1 MLLLFLHIEYL
12 QIKEVAESLGLKDS
26 RSAKNW
32 LRDNNIPISN
42 IGNKDVVHKFL
53 FEFKQQQIIVKE
65 LRTCYPNNWFEIYD
79 AKTDDK
85 AMVKAIQE
93 LYPNIKK
100 AKINRNHIDNKYIK

>member
-1 MLLLFLHIEYL
+1 MLLFFLHIEYL
-12 QIKEVAESLGLKDS
+12 QIKDVAKLLGLKDS

-32 LRDNNIPISN
+32 LSDNNIPISN

-53 FEFKQQQIIVKE
+53 FEFKQQQIVVEE
-65 LRTCYPNNWFEIYD
+65 LRKCYPNNWFEIYD

-85 AMVKAIQE
+85 GMVKAIQE

-100 AKINRNHIDNKYIK
+100 AKINRNHIGNKYIK